1 MFPRNFERYVEPF
14 AGSAA
19 VFSHLRP
26 TSAVIS
32 DTNRELIESY
42 AAVRNNWSK
51 VAGLLKR
58 HSRMH
63 SNEHYYRVRAASLR
77 EPCARAA
84 RLLYLNR
91 TCFNGVYRVN
101 RQGHFNVPI
110 GSKDTV
116 LLSTDDFDGWADA
129 LRNAIQL
136 VSVFVVHHQG
146 KFLTHLRSAR
156 LPEQRLHGEYSI
168 MLGGHLATD
177 EFAQLTLDLFAEE
190 SLSDCSY
197 ILRELSEELILET
210 APRVASCGYLYDV
223 SREVSK
229 QHLGLVYIVD
239 LAEQKY
245 RIGER
250 GFLMNSRFETSDEIR
265 ARIVQ
270 FENWSTVLLDNIHK
284 IAPISHGGSA
294 T

>member
-1 MFPRNFERYVEPF
+1 MLKWAGGKRWLLQYYPEIFPRNFERYVELF

-19 VFSHLRP
+19 VFFHLRP

-91 TCFNGVYRVN
+91 TCFNGLYRVN

-129 LRNAIQL
+129 LRNATLL
-136 VSVFVVHHQG
+136 VS
-146 KFLTHLRSAR
+146 
-156 LPEQRLHGEYSI
+156 
-168 MLGGHLATD
+168 D
-177 EFAQLTLDLFAEE
+177 
-190 SLSDCSY
+190 
-197 ILRELSEELILET
+197 
-210 APRVASCGYLYDV
+210 
-223 SREVSK
+223 
-229 QHLGLVYIVD
+229 
-239 LAEQKY
+239 
-245 RIGER
+245 
-250 GFLMNSRFETSDEIR
+250 FETVIDDTDQRDFLFVDPPYTVTHNLNGFVKYNEVLFSWDDQIR
-265 ARIVQ
+265 LANALSRA
-270 FENWSTVLLDNIHK
+270 LLRGVKVVATNADH
-284 IAPISHGGSA
+284 ISIKKLYRQDFRVRPVNRQSLIGGTDSRRG
-294 T
+294 TISELLITSK

>member
-1 MFPRNFERYVEPF
+1 MKNVAPSSLLPDSPLVPMLKWAGGKRWLLRGYPEIFPRNFERYVEPF

-19 VFSHLRP
+19 VFFHLRP

-58 HSRMH
+58 HSKMH

-91 TCFNGVYRVN
+91 TCFNGLYRVN

-110 GSKDTV
+110 GSKETV

-129 LRNAIQL
+129 LRNATLL
-136 VSVFVVHHQG
+136 VSDFESVIDNTGQRDFLFVDPPYTV
-146 KFLTHLRSAR
+146 THNLNGFVKYNEVLFSWDDQIRLANALSRALLRGVQVVATNADHIAIKKLYQQDFRVRSVSR
-156 LPEQRLHGEYSI
+156 QSLI
-168 MLGGHLATD
+168 GGTD
-177 EFAQLTLDLFAEE
+177 
-190 SLSDCSY
+190 SRRGN
-197 ILRELSEELILET
+197 IRELLIT
-210 APRVASCGYLYDV
+210 
-223 SREVSK
+223 SK
-229 QHLGLVYIVD
+229 
-239 LAEQKY
+239 
-245 RIGER
+245 
-250 GFLMNSRFETSDEIR
+250 
-265 ARIVQ
+265 
-270 FENWSTVLLDNIHK
+270 
-284 IAPISHGGSA
+284 
-294 T
+294 